1 MLALVVFG
9 LASLALLKTDE
20 FPDVQPP
27 IVVVSLLYPGAAPE
41 NVEREV
47 IEPIEDVM
55 SGISG
60 ASQIQSSALDSFAV
74 FIVQFAYEKD
84 LQEATQQIRD
94 EINTIRNDL
103 PPEMEEPVLTRF
115 DPADLPVVSLVLASS
130 DLKGPEL
137 TRIADPRIVAGFAAS
152 RAWPRSP
159 SSAASS
165 AN

>member
-1 MLALVVFG
+1 MVISDFAIRKPTITIVSMLALVVFG
-9 LASLALLKTDE
+9 LAALLLLKTDE

-27 IVVVSLLYPGAAPE
+27 IVVVSVLYPGAAPE

-47 IEPIEDVM
+47 IEPVEDVI

-60 ASQIQSSALDSFAV
+60 VSQIQSSALDSFAV

-94 EINTIRNDL
+94 EINAVRNDL

-115 DPADLPVVSLVLASS
+115 DPADLPGRVARAVVAEAV
-130 DLKGPEL
+130 G
-137 TRIADPRIVAGFAAS
+137 R
-152 RAWPRSP
+152 P
-159 SSAASS
+159 SSR
-165 AN
+165 